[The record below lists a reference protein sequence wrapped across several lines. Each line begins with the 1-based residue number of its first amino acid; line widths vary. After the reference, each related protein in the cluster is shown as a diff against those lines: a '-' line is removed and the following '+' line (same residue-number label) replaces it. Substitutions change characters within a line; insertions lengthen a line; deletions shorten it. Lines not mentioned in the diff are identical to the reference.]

1 MVLEAGARVRAV
13 AGWEFMEQ
21 KDTATGPGQEP
32 RVGASAGGG
41 VGLEELQ
48 TKAGLSVPQMGLASQ
63 GTARAGALG
72 SGQVDPSLDLPTN
85 GGTTTLGRVT
95 LGGRTALGGE
105 PLHRVPRIQTLSL
118 GRRMLPGAL
127 EGTGETRSPGVA
139 AKPKVRSQEN
149 ATEGRS
155 AWHMENPVSSTLP
168 AAGSGSRPATACHS
182 ISSLFPPGPSRDMT
196 GVPLVWLCVASSHGP
211 WGHRSPRPPGVTT
224 CVERHRD
231 GRWGEDKCGQRGKAQ
246 TLLGELKE
254 CFLEEAADEAHWN

>member
-1 MVLEAGARVRAV
+1 M
-13 AGWEFMEQ
+13 
-21 KDTATGPGQEP
+21 
-32 RVGASAGGG
+32 
-41 VGLEELQ
+41 GLEELQ

-85 GGTTTLGRVT
+85 GGTTALGRVT

-211 WGHRSPRPPGVTT
+211 WGHRSPRPPGVTP

-231 GRWGEDKCGQRGKAQ
+231 GRWGEDKCGQRGKAR